1 MYYGWIIVLVT
12 VLYYIVIIGATYS
25 SFSVFVLP
33 VSADMDL
40 SRAEINTTVILLSAG
55 SALLAPFIG
64 RILDRLPAR
73 PIMIVSSVL
82 IGASLVG
89 LSLSNSPWLSA
100 VIIGLPL
107 AIGYVGAGSMTMSV
121 LIARWFV
128 TQRGRA
134 MALSSMGTS
143 FATIAVPPV
152 VGLLVNLYNWRVALG
167 LVGLVVTASLV
178 ALAFLVRE
186 RPGPGDFEGGRTATV
201 GIPAHSESLAP
212 ESPASVRDLLAM
224 PLFWTLGLGV
234 AVMLGVLQALSISI
248 VPLAVERGVT
258 ALQATSLIS
267 LFGVGAFCGISAFAT
282 VADKIDRLV
291 LLTWLSC
298 VLVLLS
304 GLLFVSEGYLT
315 LATWAFLLGVTSGPV
330 APAFFALLADRFGAA
345 SFGTV
350 RGLMTPVM
358 AIVGMAA
365 IRLAGE
371 IFDRAGG
378 YDFMI
383 LAFAGALVGSV
394 ALFTWSRAIEM
405 HSTGNPLSVRP

>member
-12 VLYYIVIIGATYS
+12 VLYYTIIIGATYS

-33 VSADMDL
+33 VSADMGL

-55 SALLAPFIG
+55 SAMLAPFIG
-64 RILDRLPAR
+64 RVLDRLPAR
-73 PIMIVSSVL
+73 PIMIASSVL

-89 LSLSNSPWLSA
+89 LSVSKSPWLSA

-107 AIGYVGAGSMTMSV
+107 TIGYVGAGSMTMSV

-128 TQRGRA
+128 AQRGRA

-143 FATIAVPPV
+143 FATIAIPPV
-152 VGLLVNLYNWRVALG
+152 VGLLVNLYDWRVALG
-167 LVGLVVTASLV
+167 LIGLVVTALLV
-178 ALAFLVRE
+178 ALAFLIRE
-186 RPGPGDFEGGRTATV
+186 RPGPCDVEGGRIATV
-201 GIPAHSESLAP
+201 SIAAHSGSLGP
-212 ESPASVRDLLAM
+212 ESPASVRELLCM

-267 LFGVGAFCGISAFAT
+267 LFGAGAFCGISALAT
-282 VADKIDRLV
+282 VADKVDRLL
-291 LLTWLSC
+291 LLTGLSC
-298 VLVLLS
+298 VLVILN
-304 GLLFVSEGYLT
+304 GLLFVSEGYLS
-315 LATWAFLLGVTSGPV
+315 LATWAFLVGVASGPV
-330 APAFFALLADRFGAA
+330 APVFFALLADCFGAA

-358 AIVGMAA
+358 AVVGMAA
-365 IRLAGE
+365 IRFAGE
-371 IFDRAGG
+371 IFDRTGG
-378 YDFMI
+378 YELMI
-383 LAFAGALVGSV
+383 FAFAGALVGSV

-405 HSTGNPLSVRP
+405 HSTGKPLSVRP